1 MILFRKFK
9 LPRLI
14 FRTWPWKIAMYVAV
28 PLLTLTSISL
38 ATYFIID
45 YNNKTNIKTEFSI
58 NNLSNVN
65 SLSQKEVPQLNEDDL
80 RDILI
85 EQFNVNQTY
94 PIATPKNAILISI
107 DSLLTSAVNGT
118 ITFNATF
125 SLTNNTNVNQ
135 KFTISGFKAQARP
148 NKLANNITIDNDI
161 FANIYPT
168 SLADVNN
175 TSILDTN
182 NQNYSKLKESIFN
195 LLPNKPE
202 NLSINDFFIEADS
215 IINSNYDAFNSW
227 NGSIIIRYYL
237 DKTKYKY
244 PEFSYSTTVFGFK
257 KYDLLNLQPI
267 DGAIKISAPLSYST
281 AIASNIDNNK
291 IKEIIIDELI
301 QNDTTIPLKPED
313 INIEINRS
321 DNKNGNIYL
330 KYLQIT
336 TYNPIKNYSNVIIN
350 GFKKVVPTLK
360 TQIISNHKYQ
370 SLLANEIDSIK
381 LKEIVYDNLIIPSS
395 IQILPNDIIVD
406 VVQIDAINGSLKLI
420 PNIRGYETNP
430 FITGTTNGEITI
442 TNFKVN
448 RPKPLNSEYTIP
460 NDYAM
465 FKPSELDDEVYKK

>member
-1 MILFRKFK
+1 
-9 LPRLI
+9 
-14 FRTWPWKIAMYVAV
+14 MYVAV

-215 IINSNYDAFNSW
+215 IINSNYDAFNS
-227 NGSIIIRYYL
+227 
-237 DKTKYKY
+237 
-244 PEFSYSTTVFGFK
+244 
-257 KYDLLNLQPI
+257 
-267 DGAIKISAPLSYST
+267 
-281 AIASNIDNNK
+281 
-291 IKEIIIDELI
+291 
-301 QNDTTIPLKPED
+301 
-313 INIEINRS
+313 
-321 DNKNGNIYL
+321 
-330 KYLQIT
+330 
-336 TYNPIKNYSNVIIN
+336 
-350 GFKKVVPTLK
+350 
-360 TQIISNHKYQ
+360 
-370 SLLANEIDSIK
+370 
-381 LKEIVYDNLIIPSS
+381 
-395 IQILPNDIIVD
+395 
-406 VVQIDAINGSLKLI
+406 
-420 PNIRGYETNP
+420 
-430 FITGTTNGEITI
+430 
-442 TNFKVN
+442 
-448 RPKPLNSEYTIP
+448 
-460 NDYAM
+460 
-465 FKPSELDDEVYKK
+465 